1 MRSFLFCSVHICLTW
16 KHKAKQ
22 SREEE
27 EWQTIQR
34 GRRVAKNSALMR
46 LPVPLG
52 LSTIPPPLPLHPQSR
67 AATRK
72 EGGIGVR
79 GSHRP
84 GSKRLYCIQ
93 QSKQSLWII
102 LAFVSIS
109 AVAAIALAPCLREN
123 PWRSLILSSSSLIT
137 IHDRPLILIFGNTC
151 SIWSFFLCTPVLNQW
166 MRMWTRKMVAK
177 QATTPSQ
184 SLSAFDLA
192 TLAAR
197 RRIEQKLTILPFVI
211 ANRNLANH

>member
-34 GRRVAKNSALMR
+34 GRRVANNSALMR

-67 AATRK
+67 ATTRK
-72 EGGIGVR
+72 EGGMCVR
-79 GSHRP
+79 GSHR
-84 GSKRLYCIQ
+84 Q
-93 QSKQSLWII
+93 QSTQSLWII

-151 SIWSFFLCTPVLNQW
+151 SIWFFFLCTPVQNQW
-166 MRMWTRKMVAK
+166 TRMWTRKMVAK

-197 RRIEQKLTILPFVI
+197 RQIEQKLTILPFVI

>member
-1 MRSFLFCSVHICLTW
+1 
-16 KHKAKQ
+16 
-22 SREEE
+22 
-27 EWQTIQR
+27 
-34 GRRVAKNSALMR
+34 MR

-67 AATRK
+67 ATTRK
-72 EGGIGVR
+72 EGGMCVR
-79 GSHRP
+79 GSHR
-84 GSKRLYCIQ
+84 Q
-93 QSKQSLWII
+93 QSTQSLWII

-109 AVAAIALAPCLREN
+109 AVAGIALALCLREN

-151 SIWSFFLCTPVLNQW
+151 SIWFFFLCTPVLNQW
-166 MRMWTRKMVAK
+166 MRMWMGKMVEKQATTNKLNQWTRMWTRKMVAK

-192 TLAAR
+192 THAAR